1 MFEVERFNVQNGFI
15 GLIILKIISRSLKS
29 GINIQNKTE
38 KISLN
43 KNNFNLLTQK
53 SIVSGIHSLLIR
65 E

>member
-1 MFEVERFNVQNGFI
+1 MC
-15 GLIILKIISRSLKS
+15 STLKS

-43 KNNFNLLTQK
+43 KNNLNLLTQE
-53 SIVSGIHSLLIR
+53 SILPGIDSLLMR